1 MRQTALKE
9 KIVVAKKQ
17 HVCESCKQEIAKGDL
32 YLRKSIADKFGFRAL
47 KFHRD
52 CFTNDTCGEKT

>member
-52 CFTNDTCGEKT
+52 CFTREKT